1 MVSVLVTAVKVVWLV
16 VGLLVGV
23 LIIAAIAAEVF
34 TRK

>member
-23 LIIAAIAAEVF
+23 LTIAAIAAEVF